1 MQGSASSRKRR
12 CMVSRMRLIAIG
24 LATIALGSCAK
35 RADPGWATANAGVSG
50 DGTVS
55 GVPATV
61 KRAVAAPVLD
71 GKLDDAVWA
80 AQTTLGPFVEPG
92 TGLAPHG
99 SPVEGFARVAWD
111 DRNLYL
117 GFVVRDGSP
126 FSPFG
131 RDENDPHLWEKS
143 SAVEI
148 MLQPGDPADNR
159 EYYEVQVDVHGA
171 VFDTRW
177 DDYNVPIAGARDAK
191 TFGHMDWS
199 SALERA
205 VFVREG
211 AFWSAEIAL
220 PWASLVK
227 GRTAVPP
234 RSGDVWRLDLYTF
247 RDGQRQALAWSPI
260 LGQGN
265 FHKSARF
272 GRIRFE

>member
-1 MQGSASSRKRR
+1 
-12 CMVSRMRLIAIG
+12 MVCGMRAIAIG
-24 LATIALGSCAK
+24 LAMSLLSSCA
-35 RADPGWATANAGVSG
+35 RRVDPGWATASAGVSG

-55 GVPATV
+55 GVPAGV
-61 KRAVAAPVLD
+61 KRALAAPALD

-80 AQTTLGPFVEPG
+80 PATTLGPFVEPG
-92 TGLAPHG
+92 TGRAPHR

-111 DRNLYL
+111 DQKLYF

-126 FSPFG
+126 FSPFA
-131 RDENDPHLWEKS
+131 RDEADPHIWEKS

-148 MLQPGDPADNR
+148 MLQPGDPSDNR

-177 DDYNVPIAGARDAK
+177 DDYNVPIAGAGPEK

-205 VFVREG
+205 VFVQEG
-211 AFWSAEIAL
+211 AFWSAEVAL
-220 PWASLVK
+220 SWSALVK
-227 GRTAVPP
+227 GRTAAPP
-234 RSGDVWRLDLYTF
+234 KPGDVWRLDLYTF

-265 FHKSARF
+265 FHRSARF
-272 GRIRFE
+272 GRVRFE